1 MARAQ
6 ISSNLRFN
14 VKVPRATWRNGL
26 LGEIRLLRDGRAGFR
41 ALTEMVV
48 LMNEPKMSMIR
59 IVAATAGAFP

>member
-1 MARAQ
+1 
-6 ISSNLRFN
+6 
-14 VKVPRATWRNGL
+14 